1 MALLQKVSYSLACLG
16 LLIMTVLA
24 KGKTD
29 NIIRNETTDS
39 NACYYGVIKMPQF
52 SHIFPCTK
60 RYLVVSALCHAVT
73 FSPSPRVPR
82 QEKKETFSANSWLN
96 TGISS
101 TAAHL
106 GTSELLLNHVL

>member
-1 MALLQKVSYSLACLG
+1 MALLQKVSYSLACLC

-29 NIIRNETTDS
+29 NIIRSETTDS

-60 RYLVVSALCHAVT
+60 RYLVVSAFCHAVT

-82 QEKKETFSANSWLN
+82 QETFSANSWLN

-101 TAAHL
+101 TAARL
-106 GTSELLLNHVL
+106 GTSELLLSHVL